1 MVSQGG
7 IDEGGMGEEGMCS
20 PHTPTCTLA
29 HVHPHDQYQGR
40 IQDFG
45 KGGGSAKYIHNWGR
59 VREGACPPPVTAR
72 GFWGSADSSPSG
84 VWGKAPA
91 AFLLLRLFSM
101 KFTVKSREER
111 RPCFLVSRV
120 LLQVVNNLLQIGNI
134 L

>member
-1 MVSQGG
+1 M
-7 IDEGGMGEEGMCS
+7 
-20 PHTPTCTLA
+20 
-29 HVHPHDQYQGR
+29 
-40 IQDFG
+40 
-45 KGGGSAKYIHNWGR
+45 
-59 VREGACPPPVTAR
+59 PPPVTAR
-72 GFWGSADSSPSG
+72 GFWGSADSSHSG
-84 VWGKAPA
+84 VWGFAPA